1 MQLFSKFFVYIGKF
15 LKSGSDG
22 NDLAQVEDKMIGIKK
37 LAQPELREQVTSS
50 ILEMLAHLPEAHKK
64 MFIWKHYHGWPV
76 DKIAEDLKCNKTD
89 VEGILRQINSSLFQ
103 KTGALL
109 T

>member
-1 MQLFSKFFVYIGKF
+1 MT
-15 LKSGSDG
+15 
-22 NDLAQVEDKMIGIKK
+22 ATKK

-50 ILEMLAHLPEAHKK
+50 ILEMLALLPEAHKK
-64 MFIWKHYHGWPV
+64 MFICKHYHGWPL
-76 DKIAEDLKCNKTD
+76 DKIAEDLKCNRAD
-89 VEGILRQINSSLFQ
+89 VEAILRQINSSLFQ